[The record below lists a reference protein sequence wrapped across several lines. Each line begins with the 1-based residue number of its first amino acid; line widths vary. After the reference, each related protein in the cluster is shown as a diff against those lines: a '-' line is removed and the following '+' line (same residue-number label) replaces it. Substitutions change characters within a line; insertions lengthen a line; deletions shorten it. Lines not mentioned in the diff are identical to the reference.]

1 VLDPD
6 ASGVE
11 RLRSVLERNGYLSNE
26 ASEVLGVPFGTEPLR
41 LDLPLYE
48 RRLAAPR
55 PLHTLVKLFGLYL
68 DVAEADARAA
78 FAPLSLDEVVAMGLV
93 ERARDRV
100 RPCVGLVA
108 VEDLV
113 VARDRYDER
122 QGALHPDHVV
132 GVNPPAM
139 LLARLTVRTE
149 VARTLDLGCG
159 GGVQTFLAARHS
171 ERVVAAD
178 VNPRAL
184 AYARFGARVNGL
196 SNIEVRQGDFFAAV
210 EAERFS
216 LIVCNPPYVVSPD
229 SHFAFRDAGR
239 PGICEE
245 IVRRAPEHLEEGGFA
260 IVLCNWPLAAGEHW
274 SVPPR
279 RWVAGTGC
287 DAWVLCGDTQDG
299 LGYAAGWNRS
309 ADAAAYAAALDRW
322 LAHYRERG
330 FSAIAM
336 GAVVLR
342 RRSGARNWV
351 RHDELSGRPESS
363 CGEQIE
369 RVFAAHDALDGLSDE
384 ALLARAYRVPDDPR
398 LHQTLALREGRLVVE
413 DAELRLSR
421 GFAFRGTV
429 DAVALEIV
437 RRCDGRRPL
446 AEIVTELGRG
456 SADGATSLVPAIA
469 AAVRGLCGLGF
480 LIPVTGKE
488 RRTDGS
494 TREHSQETDAA
505 AARILRVDGSARP
518 GGGAV

>member
-1 VLDPD
+1 
-6 ASGVE
+6 
-11 RLRSVLERNGYLSNE
+11 
-26 ASEVLGVPFGTEPLR
+26 
-41 LDLPLYE
+41 
-48 RRLAAPR
+48 
-55 PLHTLVKLFGLYL
+55 
-68 DVAEADARAA
+68 
-78 FAPLSLDEVVAMGLV
+78 MGLV
-93 ERARDRV
+93 ERASGRI

-108 VEDLV
+108 VEDMV
-113 VARDRYDER
+113 IARDRYDDR

-139 LLARLTVRTE
+139 LLARLTVRAR

-159 GGVQTFLAARHS
+159 GGVQAFLAARHS
-171 ERVVAAD
+171 ERVVASD

-184 AYARFGARVNGL
+184 AYARFGARVNDL
-196 SNIEVRQGDFFAAV
+196 LNVEVRQGDSFGPVAG
-210 EAERFS
+210 ERFS
-216 LIVCNPPYVVSPD
+216 LVLCNPPYVVSPD
-229 SHFAFRDAGR
+229 SLFAFRDAGR

-274 SVPPR
+274 AEPPT

-309 ADAAAYAAALDRW
+309 ADASAYGAALDRW

-342 RRSGARNWV
+342 RRSGTRNWV
-351 RHDELSGRPESS
+351 RKDELSGRPEGP
-363 CGEQIE
+363 CGEQIL
-369 RVFAAHDALDGLSDE
+369 RIFAAQDELDGLSDE

-398 LHQTLALREGRLVVE
+398 LHQTLALRDGRLVVE
-413 DAELRLSR
+413 DAELRLSG
-421 GFAFRGTV
+421 GFGFRGTV
-429 DAVALEIV
+429 DAVALELL
-437 RRCDGRRPL
+437 RRSDGRRTL
-446 AEIVTELGRG
+446 AEIVADLGHASTPRDP
-456 SADGATSLVPAIA
+456 SLSGAVA
-469 AAVRGLCGLGF
+469 AAVRGLAGLGF

-488 RRTDGS
+488 RRMDGS

-505 AARILRVDGSARP
+505 AAGTLRVDGSARP
-518 GGGAV
+518 GGGAA